1 MVFCMRTTL
10 DLDDELVKEIKR
22 RAADSGRTMTQ
33 ELEDVLREGLRSRAP
48 GGKPFRLRLPTV
60 KGKLLPGVDLN
71 DRDSLYDIM
80 EGRR

>member
-1 MVFCMRTTL
+1 MRTTL

-48 GGKPFRLRLPTV
+48 EGKPFRLRLPV
-60 KGKLLPGVDLN
+60 FKGKLLPGVDLN